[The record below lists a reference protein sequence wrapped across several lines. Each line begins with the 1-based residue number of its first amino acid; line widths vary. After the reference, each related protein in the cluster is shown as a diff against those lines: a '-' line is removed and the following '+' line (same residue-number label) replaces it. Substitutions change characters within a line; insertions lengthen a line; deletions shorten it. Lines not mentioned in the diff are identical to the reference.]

1 MRRIFA
7 LLLLF
12 NALFVTIAAAQ
23 DTLPKFSLSAN
34 KTGKVLINWRN
45 NFKVITQISI
55 QRSYDSIKNF
65 TTILTVPDPTI
76 PENGFVDSKAP
87 RLFMFYRL
95 FIVLENGNY
104 VFSKSKRAKTDS
116 VLIVP
121 KSAAAADNNEDNI
134 LPRTDNQRITF
145 LDNNDHGKMKF
156 NAPSTISDATK
167 IEVSKTMYVKKE
179 DSVIRQLS
187 SLLVRKF
194 YDSILKKTKDTL
206 VFIGSDTIL
215 IKIFVP
221 KEVYKISAYVFTGK
235 DGNIY
240 ISLPDAEK
248 KKYMVKFLEQD
259 LSSVLEIKEIK
270 KTPLIIDKTNFVHAG
285 WFRFEL
291 YEDGKLKE
299 KNKFYIPKDF

>member
-7 LLLLF
+7 LFLLI
-12 NALFVTIAAAQ
+12 NALFVTIAKAQ

-34 KTGKVLINWRN
+34 KSGKVLINWRN
-45 NFKVITQISI
+45 NYTVITQISI
-55 QRSYDSIKNF
+55 QRSADSLKNF
-65 TTILTVPDPTI
+65 TTLLTVPDPTI
-76 PENGFVDSKAP
+76 PENGFVDAKAP
-87 RLFMFYRL
+87 RLNMYYRL

-104 VFSKSKRAKTDS
+104 IFSKSKRAKVDS
-116 VLIVP
+116 LITVP
-121 KSAAAADNNEDNI
+121 KSAVVDDNNFM
-134 LPRTDNQRITF
+134 PGKSQRVTF
-145 LDNNDHGKMKF
+145 LGKNEEQKA
-156 NAPSTISDATK
+156 NINVPSTIANAPTIEISK
-167 IEVSKTMYVKKE
+167 IVFLKRN
-179 DSVIRQLS
+179 DSVIAQLS
-187 SLLVRKF
+187 SSMMKKF

-215 IKIFVP
+215 VKTFVP
-221 KEVYKISAYVFTGK
+221 KEVYKVSPYVFTGK

-240 ISLPDAEK
+240 ISLADADK

-259 LSSVLEIKEIK
+259 LSIVLEVKEIK
-270 KTPLIIDKTNFVHAG
+270 KTPLIIDKSNFVHAG

>member
-12 NALFVTIAAAQ
+12 NVLFVTIAASQ

-34 KTGKVLINWRN
+34 KSGKVLINWRN
-45 NFKVITQISI
+45 NFKVVTQISI
-55 QRSYDSIKNF
+55 QRSYDSLKNF

-76 PENGFVDSKAP
+76 PENGFVDAKAP
-87 RLFMFYRL
+87 RLLMYYRL

-104 VFSKSKRAKTDS
+104 IFSKSKRAKVDS
-116 VLIVP
+116 ILTVP
-121 KSAAAADNNEDNI
+121 KSANADNNNEDNI
-134 LPRTDNQRITF
+134 LPRIDNQRITYIG
-145 LDNNDHGKMKF
+145 NNDLGKIKF

-167 IEVSKTMYVKKE
+167 IEISKTIFVKKE

-240 ISLPDAEK
+240 ILLPDADK
-248 KKYMVKFLEQD
+248 KKYLVKFLEQD
-259 LSSVLEIKEIK
+259 LSTVLEIKEIK

-299 KNKFYIPKDF
+299 KNKFFIPKDF

>member
-7 LLLLF
+7 LFLLI
-12 NALFVTIAAAQ
+12 NALFVTIANAQ

-34 KTGKVLINWRN
+34 KSGKVLINWRN
-45 NFKVITQISI
+45 NYKTITQISI
-55 QRSYDSIKNF
+55 QRSADSLKNF
-65 TTILTVPDPTI
+65 TTLLTVPDPTI
-76 PENGFVDSKAP
+76 PENGFVDAKAP
-87 RLFMFYRL
+87 RPNMYYRL

-104 VFSKSKRAKTDS
+104 IFSKSKRAKVDS
-116 VLIVP
+116 LIIVP
-121 KSAAAADNNEDNI
+121 KSAVVDDNDNNFVPGKSQRVTFVEKNLEQKTNI
-134 LPRTDNQRITF
+134 NV
-145 LDNNDHGKMKF
+145 
-156 NAPSTISDATK
+156 PSTIANAPTIEISK
-167 IEVSKTMYVKKE
+167 IVFLKRN
-179 DSVIRQLS
+179 DSIIAQLS
-187 SLLVRKF
+187 SSMMKKF

-215 IKIFVP
+215 VRTFVP
-221 KEVYKISAYVFTGK
+221 KEVYKVSQYVFAGK

-240 ISLPDAEK
+240 ISLADADK

-259 LSSVLEIKEIK
+259 LSTVLEIKEIK
-270 KTPLIIDKTNFVHAG
+270 KTPLIIDKSNFVHAG